1 MPDPCIRRLP
11 RTEPI
16 ENFVEEILE
25 NGAVI
30 ATDFLPTDV
39 LARFNSEIEPFLAD
53 QSTHRAFVNEAV
65 AGFFGDKTRHLTA
78 LAVKSDTF
86 VNEILC
92 HPLYVGMGNNLL
104 GSSCAA
110 IQLNLGH
117 VIDRGPGGHAQ
128 PLHRDEEIWP
138 RTGPQSPHRMFASI
152 LALGEFTPEIGSTL
166 IVPGSHKWEHDR
178 KARPDEIVATNMAPG
193 SALMYLGST
202 LHAGGANQTAD
213 RWRRAM
219 HVSYCLGWLRTE
231 ENHYLSIPLDRARS
245 LPRQAQELLGYAAHD
260 AIAQGGGY
268 LGTVDLQSPV
278 DLFAANQL

>member
-1 MPDPCIRRLP
+1 MPLP
-11 RTEPI
+11 FVRQLPATEPVA
-16 ENFVEEILE
+16 NFIEEILD

-30 ATDFLPTDV
+30 AGGFLSPES
-39 LARFNSEIEPFLAD
+39 LARFNSEIEPHLES
-53 QSTHRAFVNEAV
+53 QSGQHAFVNDKIA
-65 AGFFGDKTRHLTA
+65 AFFGDKTRHLTA
-78 LAVKSDTF
+78 LAARSDSF
-86 VNEILC
+86 VNDILC
-92 HPLYVGMGNNLL
+92 HPLYTGVGNGLL

-110 IQLNLGH
+110 IQLNLAH

-152 LALGEFTPEIGSTL
+152 VALGEFRPELGSTL
-166 IVPGSHKWEHDR
+166 IVPGSHKWERDR
-178 KARPDEIVATNMAPG
+178 TARSNEIVATEMSPG
-193 SALMYLGST
+193 SALLYLGST

-213 RWRRAM
+213 RRRRAM
-219 HVSYCLGWLRTE
+219 HISYCLGWLRTE
-231 ENHYLSIPLDRARS
+231 ENHYLSIPLERVRA

-278 DLFAANQL
+278 DLIAAGQL

>member
-1 MPDPCIRRLP
+1 MPDPIIRCLP
-11 RTEPI
+11 CTEPI
-16 ENFVEEILE
+16 ENFIGEILE

-30 ATDFLPTDV
+30 ATDFLSPET
-39 LARFNSEIEPFLAD
+39 LARFNSEIEPFLES
-53 QSTHRAFVNEAV
+53 QSTHRTFVNEAV

-78 LAVKSDTF
+78 LAAKSDSF
-86 VNEILC
+86 VNDILC
-92 HPLYVGMGNNLL
+92 HPVYVGVGNGLL
-104 GSSCAA
+104 RSNCAA
-110 IQLNLGH
+110 IQLNLAH

-138 RTGPQSPHRMFASI
+138 KTSPDMPHRMFASI
-152 LALGEFTPEIGSTL
+152 LALGEFTPELGSTR
-166 IVPGSHKWEHDR
+166 IVPGSHKWERDR
-178 KARPDEIVATNMAPG
+178 EARPDDIIAAEMSPG

-231 ENHYLSIPLDRARS
+231 ENQYLSIPLDRARA

-278 DLFAANQL
+278 DLFATDRL